1 MNIVVVDDE
10 KIILTAVCRVLSIAG
25 HNVHPFSSCEET
37 LQNIESLNPEFIFLD
52 VKMPGRSGLD
62 LLKDIRAKGLTGK
75 VVMMSGYTTPELLAA
90 AKELGVLTFL
100 KKPFSNIH
108 DIVKIVEDAGQDG
121 RQN

>member
-10 KIILTAVCRVLSIAG
+10 RIILTAVSRVLSIAG
-25 HNVHPFSSCEET
+25 HKVHPFSSCEEA
-37 LQNIESLNPEFIFLD
+37 LQNIEALNPEFIFLD

-62 LLKDIRAKGLTGK
+62 LLKDIRSKGLTGK

-90 AKELGVLTFL
+90 ANELGVLTFL

-108 DIVKIVEDAGQDG
+108 DIPKLVEE
-121 RQN
+121 NK